1 MTLRSVWRSLNYILL
16 MGLCLGGVVYLQSF
30 ELKKQE
36 IKLSSAEYRQ
46 EEEKTKLQIDLIN
59 NLPSFGFNNLIADW
73 LYLQFIQYFG
83 DNNARMETGYS
94 LCPDYF
100 KAVVKRDP
108 RFVNANFK
116 LAAATSIF
124 AGFPEVTVALLGK
137 SFEYVTP
144 ETPSYPNPAYY
155 QWIYKGIDEMLF
167 LADYE
172 AAKIS
177 FTKGAEWAA
186 LDTTRP
192 ESKRTAATLR
202 RRVKFLETNPDSVL
216 SRIGAWTLV
225 LSVTSEEQTV
235 LRVVREIEKLGGK
248 VTIFPNGGI
257 SVRVPEEEN
266 SDQ

>member
-1 MTLRSVWRSLNYILL
+1 MTLRSVWRSLNYFVL
-16 MGLCLGGVVYLQSF
+16 MGLCLGGVAYLQNF

-36 IKLSSAEYRQ
+36 IKLSSAEYVQ

-59 NLPSFGFNNLIADW
+59 NFPSFGFNNLIADW

-83 DNNARMETGYS
+83 DTDARKETGYS
-94 LCPDYF
+94 LSPDYF

-124 AGFPEVTVALLGK
+124 AGFPEVTVALLRK

-144 ETPSYPNPAYY
+144 KTPSYPEPAYY

-177 FTKGAEWAA
+177 FTKGAEWAD
-186 LDTTRP
+186 LEITKP
-192 ESKRTAATLR
+192 ESKQIAANLR
-202 RRVKFLETNPDSVL
+202 RRVHFLETNPDSIT

-225 LSVTSEEQTV
+225 LSVTSDEQTV
-235 LRVVREIEKLGGK
+235 LRVISEIEKLGGE
-248 VTIFPNGGI
+248 VTIFPNGG
-257 SVRVPEEEN
+257 VYVKVPEEKN
-266 SDQ
+266 